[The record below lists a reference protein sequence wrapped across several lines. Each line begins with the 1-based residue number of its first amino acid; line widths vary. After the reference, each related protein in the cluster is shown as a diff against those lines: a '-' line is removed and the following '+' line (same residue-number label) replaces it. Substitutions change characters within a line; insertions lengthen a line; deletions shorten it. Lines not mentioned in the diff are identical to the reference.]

1 MPPPSFSSA
10 GAVAP
15 SIPRA
20 LQTSVRDASQSI
32 ADALRE
38 PSELEPALVRARALV
53 ADPALGLPD
62 TRLYEAAQ
70 LATPD
75 ARTAALRAAVADKVH
90 AELVQVV
97 RAAAV
102 PPSADATLVTLLE
115 VLAPLLGADLV
126 NAWWDHI
133 YPQLCAGLVAAHRLA
148 VFVLLSVPP
157 TQYPPLDASWVTDEG
172 AEAPR
177 GALFARAQAAFAAS
191 DAPGVSS
198 ALIAF
203 GALQPARFYYHVAG
217 ELGSGAPPLRLLV
230 VFMQQHSLHIYR
242 TTTTPL
248 PAELVAL
255 MQRTDDAHVQ
265 ALAVTVLAMILPH
278 TPLWVIHG
286 GAGGLPALFHVY
298 ARTLSRWP
306 ASVPGAEPHARMLF
320 TLLYGLFPCNTL
332 LFLRGPTRYLAE
344 RAYAGPPGWE
354 DDIECGRVLAE
365 SEAFLR
371 THAVHPLLLEFD
383 ETSEML
389 ETRRWLHH
397 DASDLMAM
405 CSSLCLVRAADAPDA
420 APLLE
425 SHLALRTAELDESDA
440 QTEIARLRTAL
451 HFELYLKDQHLQH
464 IGRLHRDRISAAV
477 DEAEHQNLY
486 ATVRTLGMRLQ
497 SAQTTHERQRAELQA
512 TSQRHQQWER
522 ELNTKLNTY
531 RDERRRWTH
540 ESAQLHRE
548 LALARETNALLARRT
563 AMLGARL
570 FELETDLAVL
580 RPKLDQLDVY
590 GSRVQQLS
598 NCLANWEGDLARYD
612 DQRSEMHKLLS
623 RWHEMELLL
632 QNSEDSARCAREAA
646 AREAQRAARL
656 ERQLDALAAQHAKCA
671 DTAAR
676 RWEAQAVHAAP
687 PRAAPPPHLAKRN
700 TELELEVLQLR
711 ARIEE
716 LAMESRTASAAA
728 EQAASHAAGPAAAP
742 ENHALYSPSL
752 LMTPAAL
759 PQVDDDAMPPLRLDP
774 AVTQ

>member
-10 GAVAP
+10 GAAAP

-20 LQTSVRDASQSI
+20 LQMSVRDASQSI

-38 PSELEPALVRARALV
+38 PLALEPALARARALI
-53 ADPALGLPD
+53 ADPALGLSD
-62 TRLYEAAQ
+62 AGLYDAAQ
-70 LATPD
+70 LAPPD
-75 ARTAALRAAVADKVH
+75 AKSGALRAAVAKKVH

-97 RAAAV
+97 RAAAA
-102 PPSADATLVTLLE
+102 PPPADTTLVALLE
-115 VLAPLLGADLV
+115 VLAPLLGADLI

-157 TQYPPLDASWVTDEG
+157 AQYPPLDASWITDEG
-172 AEAPR
+172 SETHR

-191 DAPGVSS
+191 DVPGMSS
-198 ALIAF
+198 VLIAF
-203 GALQPARFYYHVAG
+203 GALQPARFYFHVAE
-217 ELGSGAPPLRLLV
+217 ELGSGAAPLRLLV
-230 VFMQQHSLHIYR
+230 AFMQQHSLHIYR

-255 MQRTDDAHVQ
+255 MQHTDDAHVQ
-265 ALAVTVLAMILPH
+265 ALAITVLAMILPH

-306 ASVPGAEPHARMLF
+306 VSVPDAEPHARLLF

-332 LFLRGPTRYLAE
+332 LFLRGPARYLAE
-344 RAYAGPPGWE
+344 RAYSGPPGWE
-354 DDIECGRVLAE
+354 DDVECGRVLAE

-371 THAVHPLLLEFD
+371 VHAVHPLLLEFD
-383 ETSEML
+383 ETSEMQ

-405 CSSLCLVRAADAPDA
+405 CSSLYLGRAADTPEPDA
-420 APLLE
+420 ALLLE
-425 SHLALRTAELDESDA
+425 SHLAQRTAELDDNDA
-440 QTEIARLRTAL
+440 AAEIARLRTAL

-512 TSQRHQQWER
+512 TSQRHQQWEG
-522 ELNTKLNTY
+522 ELNAKLNTF

-540 ESAQLHRE
+540 ESAQLQRE

-563 AMLGARL
+563 AMLGARV
-570 FELETDLAVL
+570 FELETDLAVV
-580 RPKLDQLDVY
+580 RPKLDQLEVY
-590 GSRVQQLS
+590 GTRVQQLS

-612 DQRSEMHKLLS
+612 DQRSEMNKLLS

-656 ERQLDALAAQHAKCA
+656 ERQLDALTAQHAKCS

-676 RWEAQAVHAAP
+676 RWEVQAVH
-687 PRAAPPPHLAKRN
+687 APPPHLAKRN
-700 TELELEVLQLR
+700 TELEFEVLQLR

-716 LAMESRTASAAA
+716 LEMESRAASVAA
-728 EQAASHAAGPAAAP
+728 EQAASHAADPAAAP
-742 ENHALYSPSL
+742 ETHALYSPSL
-752 LMTPAAL
+752 LMTPAAV
-759 PQVDDDAMPPLRLDP
+759 PQVDDDALPPLRLDP
-774 AVTQ
+774 PVTQ